1 MLPKDI
7 YAIRSRNFDDFE
19 DFEIETLE
27 DMMFEYDSER
37 DLESELTPY
46 IDLLD

>member
-1 MLPKDI
+1 MLPRNI
-7 YAIRSRNFDDFE
+7 SEIRPRNFDDFE

-27 DMMFEYDSER
+27 DMMFEYDNER